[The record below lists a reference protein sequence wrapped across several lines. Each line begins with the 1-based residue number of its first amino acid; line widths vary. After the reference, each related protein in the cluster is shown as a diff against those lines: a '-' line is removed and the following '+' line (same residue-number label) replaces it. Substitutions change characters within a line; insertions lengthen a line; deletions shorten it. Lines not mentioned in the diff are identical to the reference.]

1 VDAGAVVVQGTSG
14 RQSIRVKAMKATP
27 DQVKAAAGA
36 FGSLAGPIAIAVD
49 SATRNVAVDGVRWE
63 AVPDYGRV
71 KAAMTPMPVTARSF
85 ADPKT
90 APRLEYPVFLA
101 KAGRYDIDL
110 VTNPTLNINP
120 AIQLGVAVAIDE
132 GVPQIV
138 RVFSPETRQSQD
150 FLGRDYQANTEANAR
165 TVRFS
170 QSIDAPGRHILK
182 IMMIDPTMVIQK
194 IIIHDAKLPDSY
206 FGPPSPGD
214 AV

>member
-1 VDAGAVVVQGTSG
+1 
-14 RQSIRVKAMKATP
+14 
-27 DQVKAAAGA
+27 
-36 FGSLAGPIAIAVD
+36 
-49 SATRNVAVDGVRWE
+49 
-63 AVPDYGRV
+63 
-71 KAAMTPMPVTARSF
+71 MPVTARSF

-90 APRLEYPVFLA
+90 APRLEYSVFLA

-165 TVRFS
+165 HNRQIRLF
-170 QSIDAPGRHILK
+170 
-182 IMMIDPTMVIQK
+182 IQK
-194 IIIHDAKLPDSY
+194 KSRSELSDRSEYIAQNRFRRRI
-206 FGPPSPGD
+206 G
-214 AV
+214 